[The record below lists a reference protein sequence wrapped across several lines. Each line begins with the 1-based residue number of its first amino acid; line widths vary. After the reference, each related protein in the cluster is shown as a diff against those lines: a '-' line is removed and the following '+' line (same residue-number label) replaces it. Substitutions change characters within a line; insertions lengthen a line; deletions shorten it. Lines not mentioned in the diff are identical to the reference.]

1 MDPRG
6 GEEGGGG
13 GGGGGFDLGE
23 ERRGDRGEEEE
34 NEMGSWLGGNMT

>member
-23 ERRGDRGEEEE
+23 ERRGDRGEAV
-34 NEMGSWLGGNMT
+34 GGGLG